1 MAIFLLDL
9 VVKRLM
15 KTISETTKKREGACI
30 LSLYSRFRP

>member
-15 KTISETTKKREGACI
+15 KTISRDNKKEGGRMHS
-30 LSLYSRFRP
+30 SLYSRFRP